1 MKIIAI
7 ANWVLIGL
15 IGLISLHGT
24 TLINPKPD
32 AAGQGVETALFVVAF
47 VVLLI
52 LIGMN
57 LLPYTWTKIAA
68 LLIELLVLLLIWYL
82 RTH

>member
-1 MKIIAI
+1 MKLIAI
-7 ANWVLIGL
+7 INWVLIGL
-15 IGLISLHGT
+15 IGVMLLYGT
-24 TLINPKPD
+24 TLINPQPD
-32 AAGQGVETALFVVAF
+32 AAGQGVETTLFVVAF

-52 LIGMN
+52 LMGMN

-68 LLIELLVLLLIWYL
+68 LLIELLVLLSIWYL